1 MKNEL
6 LNKYFKEIKEK
17 TGGDNTSCSD
27 IIDYE
32 NGSSITK
39 SEIEEEYYKYLDLQE
54 EIDDYIEF
62 NDLDDVKDEKTIK
75 EHFQN
80 SINIEYFELNQAVLK
95 DFVSYMIT
103 KIEKEKLM
111 QN

>member
-1 MKNEL
+1 MKSEL

-54 EIDDYIEF
+54 EIGDYIES
-62 NDLDDVKDEKTIK
+62 NDLDDVKDEKAIK
-75 EHFQN
+75 EHFRN
-80 SINIEYFELNQAVLK
+80 NIDSDYFELNQAVLE
-95 DFVSYMIT
+95 DFVPYMII
-103 KIEKEKLM
+103 KIKKEKLM